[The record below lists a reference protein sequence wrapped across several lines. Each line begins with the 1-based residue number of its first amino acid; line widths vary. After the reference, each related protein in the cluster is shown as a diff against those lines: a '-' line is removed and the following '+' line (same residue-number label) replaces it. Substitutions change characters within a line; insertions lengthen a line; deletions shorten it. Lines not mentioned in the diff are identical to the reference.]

1 MPSVRLLLAILLCVP
16 SLLSSYLSA
25 QGRPPTPVIVAE
37 VLTKPFAEEF
47 SVLGR
52 IQPRRASLVAT
63 ETEGLTIQRFIDSGQ
78 TVKRGETLFLLKND
92 ELTAS
97 LAEAEADFALRQANH
112 RQSIKLRATDTVSE
126 QALRDDAYELA
137 RARAKLNGL
146 KAQVDNLSIRAPF
159 PGHIIQ
165 TFTSVGQWVSRGGD
179 IARVIYTD
187 TVRVYVNVSEQHVS
201 HLQLGAEA
209 EISVD
214 ALGGAPVKGR
224 IIAILAEGYQESRT
238 FPVVVQT
245 ANPDGMM
252 RSNMSARVQ
261 FRIAKEPES
270 VLVHKDALVS
280 GPMGQVVYLARDGKA
295 ISRPV
300 QTGLAH
306 QGFVAVSGDLQAG
319 DLAVV
324 RGNERLRDGQDI
336 RIIRKHQ

>member
-1 MPSVRLLLAILLCVP
+1 MPSIRLLLAILLCSP
-16 SLLSSYLSA
+16 SLLSSNLFA
-25 QGRPPTPVIVAE
+25 QERPPTPVIVAE
-37 VLTKPFAEEF
+37 VLTKPFVEEV

-63 ETEGLTIQRFIDSGQ
+63 ETEGLTVQRFIDSGQ
-78 TVKRGETLFLLKND
+78 TVKRGEPLFLLKND
-92 ELTAS
+92 ELSAS

-112 RQSIKLRATDTVSE
+112 RQSIKLRETDTVSE
-126 QALRDDAYELA
+126 QALRDDAYEFA

-146 KAQVDNLSIRAPF
+146 KAQVDNLLIRAPF

-179 IARVIYTD
+179 IARIIYTD
-187 TVRVYVNVSEQHVS
+187 TVRVYVNVPEQHIS
-201 HLQLGAEA
+201 HLELGAEA
-209 EISVD
+209 EISID

>member
-1 MPSVRLLLAILLCVP
+1 MPSIRLLLAILLCGP
-16 SLLSSYLSA
+16 SLLSSHLSA
-25 QGRPPTPVIVAE
+25 QERPPTPVIVAE

-92 ELTAS
+92 ELAAS

-187 TVRVYVNVSEQHVS
+187 TVRVYVNVPEQHVS

-209 EISVD
+209 EIFVD

-238 FPVVVQT
+238 FPVVVET
-245 ANPDGMM
+245 GNPDGMM

-270 VLVHKDALVS
+270 ILVHKDALVS